1 MAGDLNMDSWY
12 RIRMSQIEVSG
23 GFLDVIKGV
32 FYQAY
37 IASNGPQGMALMIDQ
52 VVESK
57 TISLYLTP
65 QSMPYVKAIVCVYS
79 GEAVSPPNR
88 RRLRFLVGD
97 PSMAT
102 DTVLVC

>member
-1 MAGDLNMDSWY
+1 VAADLNVDSWY
-12 RIRMSQIEVSG
+12 RIRMSQLELSG

-37 IASNGPQGMALMIDQ
+37 IASNGPAGMALMVQQ

-57 TISLYLTP
+57 CISLYFTP
-65 QSMPYVKAIVCVYS
+65 QSMPYAKAIISAYS

-88 RRLRFLVGD
+88 KGLRFLVGD
-97 PSMAT
+97 PLMAT